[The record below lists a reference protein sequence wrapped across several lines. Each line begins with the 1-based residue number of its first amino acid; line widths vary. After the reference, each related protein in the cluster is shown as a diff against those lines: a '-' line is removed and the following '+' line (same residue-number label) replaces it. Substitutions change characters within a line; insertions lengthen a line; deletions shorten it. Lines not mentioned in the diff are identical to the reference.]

1 MHHCPGYSS
10 IPKADKKRAFH
21 FFMAHFERAPLPS
34 LRYSHMVFWRIHGSP
49 MHSFGWPWMS
59 PPIRQ
64 FSITLLAHVASKL
77 GKRTSASVYK
87 LLILG
92 GRCHYVRPMVL
103 FSSDMIARVCM
114 FQGLFF
120 DHVENAMCAFVV
132 AEITDPLLWISMVV
146 CRSWK
151 QSRSPH
157 PSLISLDYLLISMRV
172 GESSYT
178 GSSPSNGCAGP
189 SVNQGCVIYAGGGE
203 LVHRRFA
210 ACGVGDAFRGRRFR
224 HPHSFGR
231 FRRRYIRHLRGVWGV
246 S

>member
-1 MHHCPGYSS
+1 MHHCHGYSS

-21 FFMAHFERAPLPS
+21 FFMAHFERAPLPI

-146 CRSWK
+146 GRPRNPPLPATLSWYPWII
-151 QSRSPH
+151 SRFSFE
-157 PSLISLDYLLISMRV
+157 LGRA
-172 GESSYT
+172 SSYI
-178 GSSPSNGCAGP
+178 GRSPSNG
-189 SVNQGCVIYAGGGE
+189 
-203 LVHRRFA
+203 
-210 ACGVGDAFRGRRFR
+210 
-224 HPHSFGR
+224 
-231 FRRRYIRHLRGVWGV
+231 
-246 S
+246 